1 MADVRQS
8 QFGRLRKEAG
18 RFLDKYA
25 RSGTDGRLPVALGD
39 VLAARKVRAI
49 RFEPLWSDAG
59 VEEDGDGFVIC
70 VNTEA
75 RGVRE
80 APGTTVAV
88 SEYDWT
94 RLASPVRF
102 SIAHELAH
110 LIVLELAGGKAE
122 SDIFRRHAQALET
135 TCNEMAGAILLPRAQ
150 LVREVDG
157 RFFDTA
163 RLVPVCDAFGV
174 SPEVLLLR
182 LGLSDMR
189 EAVKDVDGIL
199 ALVLRERD
207 NVEVAS
213 SVKLGTLASQRWR
226 HLADRS
232 RSIGIEELY
241 LPSELVTAVCEQNRV
256 EDMARVMWR
265 EDMILPCE
273 VTAYRIYDDPLKVL
287 IGIRV
292 AGPPAGARG

>member
-1 MADVRQS
+1 MSEVRQS
-8 QFGRLRKEAG
+8 QFGRLRKEAW

-25 RSGTDGRLPVALGD
+25 RSGTDGPLPVALSD
-39 VLAARKVRAI
+39 MLAAKKVRAI

-94 RLASPVRF
+94 RVASPVRF

-110 LIVLELAGGKAE
+110 LIVLELARGKAE
-122 SDIFRRHAQALET
+122 SDIFERHKQALEN
-135 TCNEMAGAILLPRAQ
+135 TCNEMARAILLPRAR

-157 RFFDTA
+157 GFFDAA
-163 RLVPVCDAFGV
+163 RLVRVCEAFGV
-174 SPEVLLLR
+174 SADVLLLR

-189 EAVKDVDGIL
+189 EAVKDADGML
-199 ALVLRERD
+199 ALLFRGRD

-232 RSIGIEELY
+232 RSVGAGELY
-241 LPSELVTAVCEQNRV
+241 LPSELVTAVCDQNRV
-256 EDMARVMWR
+256 EVKAHVMWR

-287 IGIRV
+287 LGIRV
-292 AGPPAGARG
+292 AGPPARASG

>member
-8 QFGRLRKEAG
+8 QFGRLRKEAW

-25 RSGTDGRLPVALGD
+25 KSGTDGPLPVALAD
-39 VLAARKVRAI
+39 MLAARKVRAI

-59 VEEDGDGFVIC
+59 VEADGDGFVIC

-80 APGTTVAV
+80 VSETTVAV

-94 RLASPVRF
+94 RVGSPVRF

-110 LIVLELAGGKAE
+110 LIVLELAGGKPE
-122 SDIFRRHAQALET
+122 SDIFKRHAQALEN
-135 TCNEMAGAILLPRAQ
+135 TCNEMARAILLPRTR

-157 RFFDTA
+157 GLFDAA
-163 RLVPVCDAFGV
+163 RLVRVCEAFGV
-174 SPEVLLLR
+174 STDVLLLR
-182 LGLSDMR
+182 LGLPDMR
-189 EAVKDVDGIL
+189 EAVKGADGML
-199 ALVLRERD
+199 ALLFRGGD

-213 SVKLGTLASQRWR
+213 SVRLGPLASQRWR

-232 RSIGIEELY
+232 RTVRIEELY
-241 LPSELVTAVCEQNRV
+241 LPSELVTAVCDQNRIEV
-256 EDMARVMWR
+256 KAQVMWR
-265 EDMILPCE
+265 ADMILPCE

-292 AGPPAGARG
+292 AGPPAAVRG